1 MVDAVICEWEGLLI
15 IRHIPLGEI
24 RTLVAI
30 FYAEDDLIAAR
41 NPKTRQ
47 TAVNLMAGLFDRV
60 GLQTNTTKTKVM
72 TFVPSKIWTALSDM
86 AHRARMDEDFRG
98 EGKGR
103 KVECSECG
111 KELAVGSLAGHL
123 SKQHD
128 IYQSF
133 ALEVEGDG
141 TPPPLPSGRWDAV
154 YYPAENVYRCLV
166 PDCP

>member
-30 FYAEDDLIAAR
+30 FYAEDGLIAAR

-72 TFVPSKIWTALSDM
+72 TFVPGKIRTSLDTVY
-86 AHRARMDEDFRG
+86 RARMDEDFRG
-98 EGKGR
+98 EDKGR
-103 KVECSECG
+103 
-111 KELAVGSLAGHL
+111 
-123 SKQHD
+123 
-128 IYQSF
+128 
-133 ALEVEGDG
+133 
-141 TPPPLPSGRWDAV
+141 T
-154 YYPAENVYRCLV
+154 
-166 PDCP
+166 